1 MTARKS
7 RNLADGCWWHDGPIA
22 LVKNGDTITID
33 AENVALTLEISA
45 HELKA

>member
-1 MTARKS
+1 
-7 RNLADGCWWHDGPIA
+7 
-22 LVKNGDTITID
+22 VKNGDTITID